1 MPSHTSASALIKLF
15 FLDEAPWKWPAWQER
30 TGISRGL
37 FPDNDKKLPPGW
49 SRKDAVDVRSYFTAY
64 NQISSEGEKIKFAT
78 RTKGN
83 SSYPGRAVWNVFV
96 ARNYA
101 RWGIHNLI
109 VEELKEW
116 DIHPMT
122 ILIRDNNCGGQWP
135 NADFYIPKIIDG
147 LGLKLFGY
155 EAFPDGIEV
164 LTTDLRKCLQI
175 FVQRSWN
182 TLRVQV
188 SGLRNRQSEVEI
200 AALSSFRGEQK

>member
-1 MPSHTSASALIKLF
+1 MPSHTTSSALIKLF
-15 FLDEAPWKWPAWQER
+15 FLNGAPWGWPAWQER
-30 TGISRGL
+30 TGIQHGL
-37 FPDNDKKLPPGW
+37 FPDGDEQLPPGW
-49 SRKDAVDVRSYFTAY
+49 TRQDAIDVQSYFNAY
-64 NQISSEGEKIKFAT
+64 NQLSSEGEKIKFAT
-78 RTKGN
+78 RSRGG
-83 SSYPGRAVWNVFV
+83 SSYPGRTIWNAFV

-122 ILIRDNNCGGQWP
+122 VLIRENSANDQWP
-135 NADFYIPKIIDG
+135 NADFYIPKIVDS
-147 LGLKLFGY
+147 LGLKLWGY

-188 SGLRNRQSEVEI
+188 SGMRNRQTEVE
-200 AALSSFRGEQK
+200 AAATAAFNGK